1 MSTYCKDCRYF
12 GSESEKSEFEK
23 KYELEPQHICE
34 CKESIFKSC
43 AKFASGCDKFERR
56 KERVNEI

>member
-1 MSTYCKDCRYF
+1 MNTYCKDCRYF
-12 GSESEKSEFEK
+12 GSESDK
-23 KYELEPQHICE
+23 KYGTESQHICE

-56 KERVNEI
+56 KEKET